1 MYTRVMKPASSS
13 KRELWVVASLLSLI
27 AVLGFVALRPAPAP
41 IIPALEKTTVTVTI
55 AGEVKTPGAYTL
67 PFGSRVAALV
77 AAAGGYNAQAE
88 PSLVNPVQILTDGD
102 QVRVPSKFAAQ
113 TLNTPPKTGSSK
125 TPAGRVNVNT
135 ASPSE
140 LEALPGVG
148 PKMAARIVAG
158 RPFASMADLDKI
170 SGIGPSILKKL
181 EPFVKF

>member
-41 IIPALEKTTVTVTI
+41 IIPALEKTTVTVAI

-67 PFGSRVAALV
+67 PFGSRVAALI
-77 AAAGGYNAQAE
+77 AAAGGYSAQAE

-102 QVRVPSKFAAQ
+102 QVRVPSKFAALSLKAA
-113 TLNTPPKTGSSK
+113 TAPGK
-125 TPAGRVNVNT
+125 TPTGRVNVNT
-135 ASPSE
+135 ATPAE
-140 LEALPGVG
+140 LEVLPGVG

-158 RPFASMADLDKI
+158 RPFAGMADLDKV
-170 SGIGPSILKKL
+170 SGIGPSMLKKL

>member
-1 MYTRVMKPASSS
+1 MKPAPSS
-13 KRELWVVASLLSLI
+13 KRELGVVGGLLALI
-27 AVLGFVALRPAPAP
+27 AVLGFVALKPAPAP
-41 IIPALEKTTVTVTI
+41 VIPALEKTSVTVAI

-77 AAAGGYNAQAE
+77 AAAGGYSAQAE

-102 QVRVPSKFAAQ
+102 QVRVPSKFAAVA
-113 TLNTPPKTGSSK
+113 LSAASK
-125 TPAGRVNVNT
+125 TAPGKTPTGRINVNT
-135 ASPSE
+135 ASPIE

>member
-1 MYTRVMKPASSS
+1 MYTHFVKPSSSS
-13 KRELWVVASLLSLI
+13 KRELWVVSGLLALI
-27 AVLGFVALRPAPAP
+27 GVLGFAALRPAPAP
-41 IIPALEKTTVTVTI
+41 IIPALEKTSVTVAI

-77 AAAGGYNAQAE
+77 QAAGGYSAQAE

-113 TLNTPPKTGSSK
+113 ALNTPSKTGSSK

-135 ASPSE
+135 ASVAD
-140 LEALPGVG
+140 LEVLPGVG

-158 RPFASMADLDKI
+158 RPFAGMADLDKI
-170 SGIGPSILKKL
+170 SGIGPSMLKKL

>member
-1 MYTRVMKPASSS
+1 MKPAPSS
-13 KRELWVVASLLSLI
+13 KRELWVVGGLLALI

-41 IIPALEKTTVTVTI
+41 VIPALEKTSVTVAI
-55 AGEVKTPGAYTL
+55 AGEVKTPGVYTL

-77 AAAGGYNAQAE
+77 AAAGGYSSTAE

-113 TLNTPPKTGSSK
+113 ALSAAGGSKTGSSK
-125 TPAGRVNVNT
+125 TPTGRVNVNT

-148 PKMAARIVAG
+148 PKMAAKIVAG
-158 RPFASMADLDKI
+158 RPFAGMADLDKVK
-170 SGIGPSILKKL
+170 GIGPSMLKKL